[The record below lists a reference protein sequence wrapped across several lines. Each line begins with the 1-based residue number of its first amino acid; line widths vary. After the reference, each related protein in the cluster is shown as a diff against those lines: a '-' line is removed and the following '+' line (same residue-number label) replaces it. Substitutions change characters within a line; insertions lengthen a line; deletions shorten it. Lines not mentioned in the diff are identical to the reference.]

1 MFDNMTIRF
10 RTIFIAL
17 IVFTILIAS
26 APFTLGLGSMAFTFE
41 GKCYGFTDGV
51 WECPWYEYAAMQIFY
66 SGVFAIPFALTLFS
80 GWLVALGLWFTKRRT
95 ATPDRLPIWQVVLI
109 PMLGCVGGAVL
120 VSALPILINIYYKFQ
135 HIYWKIF
142 S

>member
-1 MFDNMTIRF
+1 MTIRF

>member
-26 APFTLGLGSMAFTFE
+26 APFTLGLGSTAFTYE

-51 WECPWYEYAAMQIFY
+51 WECPWYEYAAMQIFW
-66 SGVFAIPFALTLFS
+66 SGLFTLPFAVYLFS
-80 GWLVALGLWFTKRRT
+80 CWLVTIGFWFIKRRT
-95 ATPDRLPIWQVVLI
+95 SMPDRLSLWQGILVFVF
-109 PMLGCVGGAVL
+109 GCLGGAL
-120 VSALPILINIYYKFQ
+120 LISALPILINIYYKFQ
-135 HIYWKIF
+135 HIYWKIVP
-142 S
+142 